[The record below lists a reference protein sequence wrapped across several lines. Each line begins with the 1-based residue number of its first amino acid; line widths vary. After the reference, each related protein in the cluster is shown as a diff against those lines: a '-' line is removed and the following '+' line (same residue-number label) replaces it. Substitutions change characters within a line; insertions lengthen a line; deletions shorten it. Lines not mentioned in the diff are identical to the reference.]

1 MHPEHNLV
9 LTGFMGTGK
18 TTVGHELAHKLGMEF
33 VDTDELIETRHG
45 PISRIFAERGEGE
58 FRAIE
63 REIARELGAK
73 TGLVIATGGRM
84 ILDPENFKALS
95 TNGRIFCLVAT
106 PEEIHYRIVHDEARR
121 DRPLLQVEDPQER
134 IVELMFERQDDY
146 GRFPQLVTDHAGPS
160 VIADE
165 VAQLWSSHSTYDI
178 SGPSGGYPYTVGAG
192 ILPFVRQLA
201 SIHGPIV
208 VITDEVIRDLYVPS
222 LGEVDLTITLP
233 AGRSQK
239 TLDAVATVYQH
250 LFEADVDKAAT
261 AVSLGTSII
270 GDIAGFAAATY
281 LRGLD
286 LVHCPT
292 NLIAMVDTSVGGKVG
307 LDVPQGRNLIGLY
320 KQPKAVLADVG
331 TLQTLPRRDF
341 VSGLA
346 EVVKHGLIASGSLL
360 DRIESTSWTRTGSLL
375 PGMLAD
381 LQSLVA
387 QAIQVKI
394 AIVQDDP
401 FEEKGQRTVL
411 NLGHT
416 FGYGIEYA
424 SDGAIN
430 HGEAV
435 AMGLV
440 AAARLSHR
448 KGLAGADLVER
459 VEAIVGHIGLSAK
472 IPASIQPH
480 TVLEGMRHDKK
491 RRRSRLRFVLLRD
504 VGEPIITDDVDDT
517 EVLDLLESMRAS
529 EESTERA
536 ALGRP

>member
-18 TTVGHELAHKLGMEF
+18 TTVGYQLAQKLGMEF
-33 VDTDELIETRHG
+33 VDTDEMIESRHG

-63 REIARELGAK
+63 REVARELGAK

-84 ILDPENFKALS
+84 ILDPENFKSLS
-95 TNGRIFCLVAT
+95 RNGRIFCLVAT
-106 PEEIHYRIVHDEARR
+106 PEEIHHRVMSDETRR
-121 DRPLLQVEDPQER
+121 DRPLLQVEDPRER
-134 IVELMFERQDDY
+134 IIELLSERQGEY
-146 GRFPQLVTDHAGPS
+146 GRFPQLVTDHAGPG

-178 SGPSGGYPYTVGAG
+178 SSPTGGYPYTVGAG
-192 ILPFVRQLA
+192 ILPFIRQLA
-201 SIHGPIV
+201 SIQGPIV
-208 VITDEVIRDLYVPS
+208 VITDEVVGDLYVPS

-250 LFEADVDKAAT
+250 LFEAGIDKSAT
-261 AVSLGTSII
+261 AVSLGTGTI
-270 GDIAGFAAATY
+270 GDIAGFASATY

-307 LDVPQGRNLIGLY
+307 LDVPQGKNLIGLY
-320 KQPKAVLADVG
+320 KQPKAVLTDIA
-331 TLQTLPRRDF
+331 TLQTLPARDF
-341 VSGLA
+341 AAGLA
-346 EVVKHGLIASGSLL
+346 EVVKHGLIASSSLL
-360 DRIESTSWTRTGSLL
+360 SRIESTSWERTGSLL

-394 AIVQDDP
+394 AIVQSDP
-401 FEEKGQRTVL
+401 FEEKGQRTYL

-435 AMGLV
+435 AIGLV
-440 AAARLSHR
+440 AAATLSHR
-448 KGLAGADLVER
+448 KGAASGDLVDR
-459 VEAIVGHIGLSAK
+459 VEAVVSHIGLSGR
-472 IPASIQPH
+472 IPAALQPRDI
-480 TVLEGMRHDKK
+480 LEGMRHDKK
-491 RRRSRLRFVLLRD
+491 RRHSRRRFVLLRG
-504 VGEPIITDDVDDT
+504 VGEPFISDDVDDS
-517 EVLDLLESMRAS
+517 EILDLLESLRGS
-529 EESTERA
+529 KSRT
-536 ALGRP
+536 

>member
-1 MHPEHNLV
+1 MHPEQNLV

-18 TTVGHELAHKLGMEF
+18 TTVGYELANKLGMEF

-95 TNGRIFCLVAT
+95 QNGRIFCLVAT
-106 PEEIHYRIVHDEARR
+106 PEEIHYRIVNDETRR

-134 IVELMFERQDDY
+134 IIELMFERQDDY
-146 GRFPQLVTDHAGPS
+146 GRFPQLATDHAGPG

-165 VAQLWSSHSTYDI
+165 VAELWSSHSTYDI
-178 SGPSGGYPYTVGAG
+178 SGPAGGYPYTVGAG
-192 ILPFVRQLA
+192 ILPFIRQLA

-239 TLDAVATVYQH
+239 TLDAVSTVYQH
-250 LFEADVDKAAT
+250 LFEAGIDKSAT

-270 GDIAGFAAATY
+270 GDIAGFTAATY

-331 TLQTLPRRDF
+331 MLQTLPRRDF

-346 EVVKHGLIASGSLL
+346 EVVKHGLIASSSLL
-360 DRIESTSWTRTGSLL
+360 GRIESTSWTMAGSL
-375 PGMLAD
+375 PPRMLAD

-387 QAIQVKI
+387 QAIQIKI

-440 AAARLSHR
+440 AAARLSYR
-448 KGLAGADLVER
+448 KGLADADLVER

-472 IPASIQPH
+472 IPASIQPQ

-491 RRRSRLRFVLLRD
+491 RRKSRLRFVLLRN
-504 VGEPIITDDVDDT
+504 VGEPIITDDVDDS
-517 EVLDLLESMRAS
+517 EVLDLIESMRAS
-529 EESTERA
+529 EESTEVT

>member
-18 TTVGHELAHKLGMEF
+18 TTVGCQLAHKLEMEF
-33 VDTDELIETRHG
+33 VDTDELIESRYG
-45 PISRIFAERGEGE
+45 PITRIFAERGEGE

-63 REIARELGAK
+63 KEVARELGAK

-95 TNGRIFCLVAT
+95 KNGRIFCLVAT
-106 PEEIHYRIVHDEARR
+106 PEEIHHRVINDETRR
-121 DRPLLQVEDPQER
+121 DRPLLQVEDPQQR
-134 IVELMFERQDDY
+134 IIELMSERQDDY
-146 GRFPQLVTDHAGPS
+146 GRFPQLITDHAGPS

-165 VAQLWSSHSTYDI
+165 LAQLWSSHSTYDI
-178 SGPSGGYPYTVGAG
+178 SSPAGGYPYTVGAG

-201 SIHGPIV
+201 FIQGPIV
-208 VITDEVIRDLYVPS
+208 VITDEVIGDLYAPS

-239 TLDAVATVYQH
+239 TLDAVGTLYKQ
-250 LFEADVDKAAT
+250 LFEAGIDKSAT
-261 AVSLGTSII
+261 AVALGTSNV

-286 LVHCPT
+286 LVYCPT

-320 KQPKAVLADVG
+320 KQPKAVVADVG
-331 TLQTLPRRDF
+331 TLQTLPMRDF
-341 VSGLA
+341 ASGLA
-346 EVVKHGLIASGSLL
+346 EVAKHGLIASSSLL
-360 DRIESTSWTRTGSLL
+360 GRIEATSWASTGNLL

-387 QAIQVKI
+387 QAIQIKI
-394 AIVQDDP
+394 AIVQADP
-401 FEEKGQRTVL
+401 FEEKGQRTYL

-416 FGYGIEYA
+416 FGYGIEFA

-448 KGLAGADLVER
+448 KGHANSDLVDR
-459 VEAIVGHIGLSAK
+459 VEAVVHHIGLSAI
-472 IPASIQPH
+472 IPASIQARD
-480 TVLEGMRHDKK
+480 VLEGMRHDKK
-491 RRRSRLRFVLLRD
+491 RRQSRLRFVLLRD
-504 VGEPIITDDVDDT
+504 VGDPFISDDVDDS
-517 EVLDLLESMRAS
+517 EILDVVESMRAS
-529 EESTERA
+529 NEPTEVA
-536 ALGRP
+536 ALGQP

>member
-18 TTVGHELAHKLGMEF
+18 TTVGNQLAQKLGMVF
-33 VDTDELIETRHG
+33 VDTDEMIESRHG

-63 REIARELGAK
+63 REVARELGAK

-95 TNGRIFCLVAT
+95 RNGRIFCLVAT
-106 PEEIHYRIVHDEARR
+106 PEEIHHRVMSDETRR
-121 DRPLLQVEDPQER
+121 DRPLLQVEDPRER
-134 IVELMFERQDDY
+134 IIELLSERQGEY
-146 GRFPQLVTDHAGPS
+146 GRFPQLVTDHAGPG

-178 SGPSGGYPYTVGAG
+178 SSPTGGYPYTVGAG
-192 ILPFVRQLA
+192 ILPFIRQLA

-208 VITDEVIRDLYVPS
+208 VITDEVVGDLYLPS

-250 LFEADVDKAAT
+250 LFEAGIDKSAT
-261 AVSLGTSII
+261 TVSLGTGTI
-270 GDIAGFAAATY
+270 GDIAGFASATY

-307 LDVPQGRNLIGLY
+307 LDVPQGKNLIGLY
-320 KQPKAVLADVG
+320 KQPKAVLTDIA
-331 TLQTLPRRDF
+331 TLQTLPARDF
-341 VSGLA
+341 AAGLA
-346 EVVKHGLIASGSLL
+346 EVVKHGLIASSSLL
-360 DRIESTSWTRTGSLL
+360 SRIESTSWERTGSLL

-394 AIVQDDP
+394 AIVQSDP
-401 FEEKGQRTVL
+401 FEEKGQRTYL

-440 AAARLSHR
+440 AAATLSHR
-448 KGLAGADLVER
+448 KGAASADLVDR
-459 VEAIVGHIGLSAK
+459 VEAVVSHIGLSGR
-472 IPASIQPH
+472 IPAALQPRDI
-480 TVLEGMRHDKK
+480 LEGMRHDKK
-491 RRRSRLRFVLLRD
+491 RRHSRRRFVLLRD
-504 VGEPIITDDVDDT
+504 VGEPFISDDVDDS
-517 EVLDLLESMRAS
+517 EILDLLESLR
-529 EESTERA
+529 ESKS
-536 ALGRP
+536 PD